1 MCIIRR
7 ATRPRVPRPYA
18 ELCNSRAYALL
29 CSSNLYAGICV
40 SMYMHTY
47 AIVVYADLCG
57 TYAYLEHMHTYASLC
72 KHMIYAC
79 LCKFLC
85 MFMQMSYAS
94 LCSKHSMRIY
104 AFVCSRKLG
113 ENVGQIRGKCGV
125 IPHPHTDS
133 ALLTRLPFHSRKR
146 AERFASVLVN
156 ASNF

>member
-1 MCIIRR
+1 
-7 ATRPRVPRPYA
+7 
-18 ELCNSRAYALL
+18 
-29 CSSNLYAGICV
+29 
-40 SMYMHTY
+40 MHTY

-113 ENVGQIRGKCGV
+113 KNVGQIREKCGV
-125 IPHPHTDS
+125 IPK
-133 ALLTRLPFHSRKR
+133 FVYEGGGFG
-146 AERFASVLVN
+146 AEFIV
-156 ASNF
+156 